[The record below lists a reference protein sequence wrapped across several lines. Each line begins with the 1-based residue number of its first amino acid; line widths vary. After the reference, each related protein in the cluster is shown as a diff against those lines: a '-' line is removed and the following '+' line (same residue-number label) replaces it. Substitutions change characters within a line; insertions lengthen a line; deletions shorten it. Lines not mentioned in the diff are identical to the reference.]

1 MTLLE
6 YIASLQDQGLSD
18 KEIFD
23 KAQEWKKN
31 NPPVED
37 KVVDDVID
45 EAKTKGV
52 VDKTDATASPKQPDA
67 SETSFSDVVY
77 GNGDLKYQEGDFDKM
92 HKDLFGKSIKEFE
105 KEEKKYKQDQ
115 INSILKKYKSGT
127 PERTI
132 AYYQLELA
140 PDETIDNDLYNVFGK
155 YQKEKKEGESF
166 NDFLNKTQQEV
177 LKPENEF
184 LNLQKINNIRK
195 AFGGDNLQ
203 TNKAIVSYKE
213 LDKVSDYISELSKKD
228 IPEIKPTIADIIME
242 PIMDITGRF
251 IGTVENIPIGLETS
265 WESAKLA
272 GIDFIKN
279 TAGQDAADFLTGKM
293 PETAI
298 AFIDPNDNSEVLFSK
313 NPERWKELS
322 RLKRQIGSN
331 VKAVYSGTD
340 NEVGKFAED
349 YMIEQFGKVKKLSET
364 RTDVGGIV
372 SGFKKGDIPEI
383 IGGVFNAVGS
393 LIETAAPAALTRGG
407 SLFPQIVAPMYVDYN
422 VSKANSKYKDSENPI
437 EELVRNNETEINTP
451 LTLGVLAMS
460 LEYAGLKGISKQIA
474 GYTGKYSPF
483 ASLLLTQNKEGLTEV
498 FQLGTEE
505 INKSLADGKNLNNS
519 VLDGI
524 SAMASEDGLESYL
537 QGLVGSTVVSA
548 PSTIAK
554 ALRSDKESL
563 AFVNQHIETI
573 GGLQK
578 ARALNKNK
586 AFRDAIDIEINT
598 TENSLKEFLEN
609 NYISAKLLDSNQ
621 KAEVLNL
628 VSEKEKNNKIL
639 KDLNVAY
646 INGEIDSRQ
655 YGSAK
660 GAVVNK
666 NKKLSND
673 IFAIKNS
680 IDENLIKENLIK
692 IKQSKAREAAK
703 IISEQLESDF
713 ETFDTQE
720 GYEKRV
726 QEIKDQGGEVQ
737 ESTGYGQ
744 SIILNDKK
752 IILINDRAAA
762 EDFKF
767 TTDQHEILHPF
778 FQQTFK
784 DNPELSIIFGKN
796 LLSEIVNNKD
806 ISITNSNLEN
816 RFRQYLEDPKYSAAA
831 TWEEVIPL
839 VSEAMSN
846 GDIVY
851 NEKTK
856 GFFESLIDLFNNLF
870 RSGKQPL
877 NITFDTGKDIFNFLK
892 DYNKTIQSGKGLSEV
907 QLAVAKEGAK
917 GALVEGEVKIDQRTK
932 GAKAIKSFESL
943 MQDEVTDTAAKE
955 SKRVYQ
961 EVEAMKP
968 DLLDSNK
975 KKDAT
980 IMAAYSLVDE
990 AKRRM
995 RNINL
1000 SEDVIDDIART
1011 FALDEKRGLVSLID
1025 KWTPDRNDSVMGYL
1039 NSKSASGRSLFDA
1052 RLQEFYEADP
1062 RYNEIIQS
1070 ESQEGVTEKMQRQ
1083 TATEQDVEVSTK
1095 PVTTLIKPSSLIS
1108 NDAVAKIKEN
1118 IASKIKGIDP
1128 EQMTFKKLGDL
1139 APEIIAQEIGIP
1151 VKKLTDPT
1159 ANLSKGDANAIQR
1172 FVNKNADKLLKILPE
1187 GAVIEAAT
1195 DKLLGTS
1202 TGVPKGLLNAFYTK
1216 KPRITKGAGL
1226 SPFALNKGI
1235 TKADFLKTFGIVEGK
1250 KAEDFSARSS
1260 EAQALKGIANL
1271 YGRLV
1276 TNEIVRSE
1284 TDLNLEV
1291 KQDIAAGKS
1300 KSMASK
1306 RITPENLEELK
1317 GLSILRS
1324 KTDLAKSLRYN
1335 SPSINEQNRKTIQ
1348 DQIQEAVEKYGLDT
1362 ATLRAGMMGSG
1373 GRQSFYGKIVDGKFV
1388 KGKKGTIGVEKY
1400 VKTTDGRYFLE
1411 KSAEGSLGSEIT
1423 NWVAK
1428 PGRLYYGE
1436 KDPVY
1441 IKLIESTKEYKG
1453 KKPIKINIKNAF
1465 TDKAK
1470 VQSKVNMDVLDHVVN
1485 QLADAVAN
1493 GMSLDV
1499 AGTIIVQ
1506 SYQATSGLIK
1516 IAAPFLYRSNTME
1529 YAGKGSKPEQRKGEK
1544 YREEHNPP
1552 ASVVG
1557 AYIMWAI
1564 KNNKAQPIM
1573 QAIRDNYYQ
1582 TQLSKKDDF
1591 LLDMAKLDSTLPEG
1605 FTIFDNPI
1613 VRLAAAGIDLNT
1625 ITNPYTGKTMA
1636 ETVNAGIPLDV
1647 YNSYNESQKLEAISY
1662 QNEQIIKAISD
1673 LNYNPSQTI
1682 KAYLPLVKGKAMASK
1697 RNSDLIPD
1705 SIKYDKAVTV
1715 KTSID
1720 ALSKA
1725 DKALNNARK
1734 LNAPVKKIRVFD
1746 FDDTLART
1754 NSRVIYTMPNF
1765 EGGFSPESVRQK
1777 AIFMVGGPGA
1787 GKTNIGK
1794 GLKLGRQGYKV
1805 VNQDIALEV
1814 MKAEAGLP
1822 AKEAEYT
1829 TEQISTRAKLGA
1841 AARKAAVAKF
1851 DKYAANGDGMVIDGT
1866 GASYPATMKKV
1877 KQLQDAGYEVHMVVA
1892 NTSLE
1897 TALARNKAR
1906 VERSLPDFI
1915 VERSW
1920 NQVQESTELYRK
1932 DFGDKLYEINT
1943 EEIGFGEDLPQD
1955 FLDKVYAGI
1964 NSNIQGKLEAG
1975 TFAEQATDLEAQGAE
1990 WNFSEFS
1997 KVIDGKEGPL
2007 FKVAKIIADKRGTK
2021 DIFVLT
2027 ARPADAAKPI
2037 QQFLKSLGLNIP
2049 IKNITGLGD
2058 GAAEAKARWIM
2069 DKASE
2074 GYNDFYFAD
2083 DVTGNVKA
2091 VEEVLSQ
2098 IDVKSKVQQAKASKR
2113 QDFDRVINDMIFDT
2127 AGIETYKKYSAAKA
2141 RTVGAGKGK
2150 YNFFIPAGAE
2160 DFTGLLYEMI
2170 GKGKKGDA
2178 QMAFLKQNLLDTYNR
2193 SEISV
2198 TQAKIA
2204 AMNDFIALKTQLKT
2218 LPKTLNKQTGIGKFN
2233 YSHAIRVFIWQSQG
2247 VEIPGLSKKDIQ
2259 DLTSFVESDP
2269 KLKVFAEQLFTI
2281 QKDKPYP
2288 SPSDSW
2294 LAGTISS
2301 DIINDIN
2308 TVKRAEYQ
2316 QEFRENV
2323 DIIFSEENLNKMEA
2337 AYGTNWR
2344 AAIEDSIRRMKSGS
2358 NRPKGGDSTT
2368 QGILDWLNNSVGA
2381 VMFLN
2386 TRSALLQ
2393 TISSVNFINWSD
2405 NNIFKAG
2412 LAFANQKQFWKD
2424 FITLM
2429 NSDYLV
2435 ERRNGLKINISE
2447 SEIADAAANSKNK
2460 ATAIISYILNK
2471 GFVMTQIADSFAIAS
2486 GGSTF
2491 YRNRIKSLVKSG
2503 MDPKLAE
2510 QRAFEDFRAIAE
2522 ESQQSSNPVRISK
2535 QQASTAGRVILA
2547 WANTPMQYARIQ
2559 KRAIQDLVNGRGN
2572 AKANVSKIIYYG
2584 IVQNLLFNTLQSAID
2599 AIGFGDDDDDD
2610 SKEELKNTRKEKAVK
2625 VANGMLDSQLRGL
2638 GITGA
2643 AVSSLKNFLLT
2654 LMEENDKKRPEYEEA
2669 VEDLFAFSPPL
2680 GSKVG
2685 KIYGGLRSFS
2695 WNKKEMKEKGWSLDN
2710 PAYLAV
2716 AQVFTGLTNVPV
2728 DRVVKKT
2735 NNMRGIFSEL
2745 SVRWQKIALILGW
2758 STYDVGLP
2766 YYGGFDAVEPLTP
2779 EEEAAEAVK
2788 LMMDQTN
2795 TAEQKQMLEEL
2806 GLTKAE
2812 IKELKYEENRVN
2824 KIIELKNKP
2833 IEKIETKEEVESTKK
2848 EVKPKEEVKPK
2859 KLTAEQRLQ
2868 KQFDSIK
2875 AENKPDQVKTLTNF
2889 GLSKKEIRAL
2899 KYEEDRVNKILELM
2913 SKKQ

>member
-1 MTLLE
+1 
-6 YIASLQDQGLSD
+6 
-18 KEIFD
+18 
-23 KAQEWKKN
+23 
-31 NPPVED
+31 
-37 KVVDDVID
+37 
-45 EAKTKGV
+45 
-52 VDKTDATASPKQPDA
+52 
-67 SETSFSDVVY
+67 
-77 GNGDLKYQEGDFDKM
+77 
-92 HKDLFGKSIKEFE
+92 
-105 KEEKKYKQDQ
+105 
-115 INSILKKYKSGT
+115 
-127 PERTI
+127 
-132 AYYQLELA
+132 
-140 PDETIDNDLYNVFGK
+140 
-155 YQKEKKEGESF
+155 
-166 NDFLNKTQQEV
+166 
-177 LKPENEF
+177 
-184 LNLQKINNIRK
+184 
-195 AFGGDNLQ
+195 
-203 TNKAIVSYKE
+203 
-213 LDKVSDYISELSKKD
+213 
-228 IPEIKPTIADIIME
+228 
-242 PIMDITGRF
+242 
-251 IGTVENIPIGLETS
+251 
-265 WESAKLA
+265 
-272 GIDFIKN
+272 
-279 TAGQDAADFLTGKM
+279 
-293 PETAI
+293 
-298 AFIDPNDNSEVLFSK
+298 
-313 NPERWKELS
+313 
-322 RLKRQIGSN
+322 
-331 VKAVYSGTD
+331 
-340 NEVGKFAED
+340 
-349 YMIEQFGKVKKLSET
+349 
-364 RTDVGGIV
+364 
-372 SGFKKGDIPEI
+372 
-383 IGGVFNAVGS
+383 
-393 LIETAAPAALTRGG
+393 
-407 SLFPQIVAPMYVDYN
+407 
-422 VSKANSKYKDSENPI
+422 
-437 EELVRNNETEINTP
+437 
-451 LTLGVLAMS
+451 
-460 LEYAGLKGISKQIA
+460 
-474 GYTGKYSPF
+474 
-483 ASLLLTQNKEGLTEV
+483 
-498 FQLGTEE
+498 
-505 INKSLADGKNLNNS
+505 
-519 VLDGI
+519 
-524 SAMASEDGLESYL
+524 
-537 QGLVGSTVVSA
+537 
-548 PSTIAK
+548 
-554 ALRSDKESL
+554 
-563 AFVNQHIETI
+563 
-573 GGLQK
+573 
-578 ARALNKNK
+578 
-586 AFRDAIDIEINT
+586 
-598 TENSLKEFLEN
+598 
-609 NYISAKLLDSNQ
+609 
-621 KAEVLNL
+621 
-628 VSEKEKNNKIL
+628 
-639 KDLNVAY
+639 
-646 INGEIDSRQ
+646 
-655 YGSAK
+655 
-660 GAVVNK
+660 
-666 NKKLSND
+666 
-673 IFAIKNS
+673 
-680 IDENLIKENLIK
+680 
-692 IKQSKAREAAK
+692 
-703 IISEQLESDF
+703 
-713 ETFDTQE
+713 
-720 GYEKRV
+720 
-726 QEIKDQGGEVQ
+726 
-737 ESTGYGQ
+737 
-744 SIILNDKK
+744 
-752 IILINDRAAA
+752 
-762 EDFKF
+762 
-767 TTDQHEILHPF
+767 
-778 FQQTFK
+778 
-784 DNPELSIIFGKN
+784 
-796 LLSEIVNNKD
+796 
-806 ISITNSNLEN
+806 
-816 RFRQYLEDPKYSAAA
+816 
-831 TWEEVIPL
+831 
-839 VSEAMSN
+839 
-846 GDIVY
+846 
-851 NEKTK
+851 
-856 GFFESLIDLFNNLF
+856 
-870 RSGKQPL
+870 
-877 NITFDTGKDIFNFLK
+877 
-892 DYNKTIQSGKGLSEV
+892 
-907 QLAVAKEGAK
+907 
-917 GALVEGEVKIDQRTK
+917 
-932 GAKAIKSFESL
+932 
-943 MQDEVTDTAAKE
+943 
-955 SKRVYQ
+955 
-961 EVEAMKP
+961 
-968 DLLDSNK
+968 
-975 KKDAT
+975 
-980 IMAAYSLVDE
+980 
-990 AKRRM
+990 
-995 RNINL
+995 
-1000 SEDVIDDIART
+1000 
-1011 FALDEKRGLVSLID
+1011 
-1025 KWTPDRNDSVMGYL
+1025 
-1039 NSKSASGRSLFDA
+1039 
-1052 RLQEFYEADP
+1052 
-1062 RYNEIIQS
+1062 
-1070 ESQEGVTEKMQRQ
+1070 
-1083 TATEQDVEVSTK
+1083 
-1095 PVTTLIKPSSLIS
+1095 
-1108 NDAVAKIKEN
+1108 
-1118 IASKIKGIDP
+1118 
-1128 EQMTFKKLGDL
+1128 
-1139 APEIIAQEIGIP
+1139 
-1151 VKKLTDPT
+1151 
-1159 ANLSKGDANAIQR
+1159 
-1172 FVNKNADKLLKILPE
+1172 
-1187 GAVIEAAT
+1187 
-1195 DKLLGTS
+1195 
-1202 TGVPKGLLNAFYTK
+1202 
-1216 KPRITKGAGL
+1216 
-1226 SPFALNKGI
+1226 
-1235 TKADFLKTFGIVEGK
+1235 
-1250 KAEDFSARSS
+1250 
-1260 EAQALKGIANL
+1260 
-1271 YGRLV
+1271 
-1276 TNEIVRSE
+1276 
-1284 TDLNLEV
+1284 
-1291 KQDIAAGKS
+1291 
-1300 KSMASK
+1300 
-1306 RITPENLEELK
+1306 
-1317 GLSILRS
+1317 
-1324 KTDLAKSLRYN
+1324 
-1335 SPSINEQNRKTIQ
+1335 
-1348 DQIQEAVEKYGLDT
+1348 
-1362 ATLRAGMMGSG
+1362 MGSG
-1373 GRQSFYGKIVDGKFV
+1373 GRASFYGKIVDGKFV
-1388 KGKKGTIGVEKY
+1388 KGKKGVVGVEKY

-1411 KSAEGSLGSEIT
+1411 KSDEASPTSKIT
-1423 NWVAK
+1423 NWVAR
-1428 PGRLYYGE
+1428 PGRLYYGV
-1436 KDPVY
+1436 KDPAY
-1441 IKLIESTKEYKG
+1441 IKLIELTKEYKG
-1453 KKPIKINIKNAF
+1453 KKVKRVTIKKAFTKEAKEDSKIN
-1465 TDKAK
+1465 
-1470 VQSKVNMDVLDHVVN
+1470 MDALDYVVN

-1493 GMSLDV
+1493 GMSLDI
-1499 AGTIIVQ
+1499 AATIIVQ

-1516 IAAPFLYRSNTME
+1516 IAAPILYRSDVME
-1529 YAGKGSKPEQRKGEK
+1529 YAGKGSKPEQRTGEK
-1544 YREEHNPP
+1544 YREEHTIP

-1557 AYIMWAI
+1557 ASVMWAI

-1605 FTIFDNPI
+1605 FTIFDNPA
-1613 VRLAAAGIDLNT
+1613 VRLAVADIDLNT
-1625 ITNPYTGKTMA
+1625 ITNPYTGKKMA
-1636 ETVNAGIPLDV
+1636 ESVAGASIPLDV
-1647 YNSYNESQKLEAISY
+1647 YNSYNESQKLEAVSY

-1673 LNYNPSQTI
+1673 PNYNPSQTI

-1705 SIKYDKAVTV
+1705 PIKYSKAITV

-1805 VNQDIALEV
+1805 VNQDIALEA
-1814 MKAEAGLP
+1814 MKSEAGLP

-1829 TEQISTRAKLGA
+1829 TEQISTRSKLGA
-1841 AARKAAVAKF
+1841 AARKAAIAKF

-1892 NTSLE
+1892 NTSLK

-1906 VERSLPDFI
+1906 VERSLPNFI
-1915 VERSW
+1915 VKTSW
-1920 NQVQESTELYRK
+1920 DQVQESTKLYKK

-1997 KVIDGKEGPL
+1997 KIVDGKEGPL
-2007 FKVAKIIADKRGTK
+2007 FKVAKIIADKRGAK

-2127 AGIETYKKYSAAKA
+2127 AGIETYKKYSPAKA
-2141 RTVGAGKGK
+2141 KTIGAGKGK
-2150 YNFFIPAGAE
+2150 YTFFIPSGAE
-2160 DFTGLLYEMI
+2160 DFTGLLYKMI

-2178 QMAFLKQNLLDTYNR
+2178 QMAFLKQNLLDTYNK

-2204 AMNDFIALKTQLKT
+2204 AMNDFIALKKQLKT

-2233 YSHAIRVFIWQSQG
+2233 YSHAVRVFIWQNQG
-2247 VEIPGLSKKDIQ
+2247 VEIPGLSKKDTQ

-2269 KLKVFAEQLFTI
+2269 KLKVFAEQLSTI

-2358 NRPKGGDSTT
+2358 NRPEGGDSTT
-2368 QGILDWLNNSVGA
+2368 RGILDWLNNSVGA

-2393 TISSVNFINWSD
+2393 TISSVNFINWDD

-2460 ATAIISYILNK
+2460 ANAVISYILNK
-2471 GFVMTQIADSFAIAS
+2471 GFVMTQFADSFAIAS

-2522 ESQQSSNPVRISK
+2522 ESQQSSNPVRISR

-2599 AIGFGDDDDDD
+2599 AIGFGDDDDDE
-2610 SKEELKNTRKEKAVK
+2610 SKEELKNKRKEKAVK

-2638 GITGA
+2638 GIAGA
-2643 AVSSLKNFLLT
+2643 AASSLKNFLLT
-2654 LMEENDKKRPEYEEA
+2654 LMEEDDKKRPEYQKA
-2669 VEDLFAFSPPL
+2669 VDDLFAFSPPL
-2680 GSKVG
+2680 GSKIQ
-2685 KIYGGLRSFS
+2685 KISGGLRSFS
-2695 WNKKEMKEKGWSLDN
+2695 WNKKEMKEKSWSLDN
-2710 PAYLAV
+2710 PAYLAG
-2716 AQVFTGLTNVPV
+2716 AQIFTGLTNVPV

-2745 SVRWQKIALILGW
+2745 SARWQKIALVLGW

-2833 IEKIETKEEVESTKK
+2833 IEKIETKEEVKFTKE
-2848 EVKPKEEVKPK
+2848 EVKPKEEVKTK